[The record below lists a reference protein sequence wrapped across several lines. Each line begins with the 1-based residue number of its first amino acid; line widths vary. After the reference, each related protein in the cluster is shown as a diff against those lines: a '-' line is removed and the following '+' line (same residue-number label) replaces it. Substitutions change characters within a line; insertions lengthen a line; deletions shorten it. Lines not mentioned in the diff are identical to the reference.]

1 MKVEV
6 LSFVISYHKLDKMA
20 AAMISTELRS
30 TGPKRDR
37 RPGPDRPTDRDQD
50 HGPDNSPRSTHLA
63 IRSTSNH
70 IRTHR
75 QTS

>member
-50 HGPDNSPRSTHLA
+50 HGPDRGGVGRGEGWVGGRKP
-63 IRSTSNH
+63 IEGCFV
-70 IRTHR
+70 
-75 QTS
+75 